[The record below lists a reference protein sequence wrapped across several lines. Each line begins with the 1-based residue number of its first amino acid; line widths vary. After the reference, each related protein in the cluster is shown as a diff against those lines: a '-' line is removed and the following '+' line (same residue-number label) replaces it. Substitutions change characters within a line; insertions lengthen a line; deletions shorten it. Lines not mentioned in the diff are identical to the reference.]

1 MESLTD
7 WRGIGDWD
15 DMDVPVDPKERAELK
30 AIARRRAA
38 RPEKARSQPNEWP
51 PQEVALMVE
60 LWQEGKTAAEI
71 SRALGT
77 RSRSSVLGRLNR
89 MGLRRDDLTNVQTL
103 RQSSQVRATFKPRRG
118 RKVQQSIGTGK
129 GRIADDRRRSGEVLS
144 FAPVAPVLIEDFDDV
159 SLCDLHSLLAA

>member
-1 MESLTD
+1 MAGQD

-30 AIARRRAA
+30 AIARRKAA
-38 RPEKARSQPNEWP
+38 RGEKARAQPNEWP
-51 PQEVALMVE
+51 PQEVAVLVD
-60 LWQEGKTAAEI
+60 LWREGKTAAEI

-77 RSRSSVLGRLNR
+77 RSRSSVLGRLSR
-89 MGLRRDDLTNVQTL
+89 MGMRRDDLTNAQTQ

-129 GRIADDRRRSGEVLS
+129 GRIADDRRRSAVVLS
-144 FAPVAPVLIEDFDDV
+144 FAPVAPVLLEEFDDV
-159 SLCDLHSLLAA
+159 SLCDLHDLLAA